1 MEISEVKRRI
11 QQTMEAA
18 KRAAADRRG
27 RVDRA
32 ARDYDTFL
40 ERIAVPIFRQVANV
54 LKSENHAFTVFTPAG
69 SVRLMSDRSGD
80 DFIELAL
87 DSSGAEPLVMGHTS
101 RARGRRVVESERV
114 IGSGN
119 PDELT
124 EEDVL
129 SFLAKEL
136 EPFVEKR

>member
-18 KRAAADRRG
+18 KRAAADRRS

-40 ERIAVPIFRQVANV
+40 ERSAVPIFRQVANV

-69 SVRLMSDRSGD
+69 SARLMSDRSGD

-101 RARGRRVVESERV
+101 RGRGRRVVESERV

-119 PDELT
+119 PSELT

-129 SFLAKEL
+129 SFLAKEQ
-136 EPFVEKR
+136 EPFHQKG

>member
-136 EPFVEKR
+136 EPFVEKG

>member
-11 QQTMEAA
+11 QQTIEAA
-18 KRAAADRRG
+18 KRAAAERRG

-32 ARDYDTFL
+32 ARDYDGFL

-80 DFIELAL
+80 DFVELAL
-87 DSSGAEPLVMGHTS
+87 DSTGAEPLVMGHTS
-101 RARGRRVVESERV
+101 RGRGRRVVESERV

-119 PDELT
+119 PGELT

-136 EPFVEKR
+136 EPFVEKG

>member
-87 DSSGAEPLVMGHTS
+87 DSSGAEPVVMGHTS

-136 EPFVEKR
+136 EPFVEKG